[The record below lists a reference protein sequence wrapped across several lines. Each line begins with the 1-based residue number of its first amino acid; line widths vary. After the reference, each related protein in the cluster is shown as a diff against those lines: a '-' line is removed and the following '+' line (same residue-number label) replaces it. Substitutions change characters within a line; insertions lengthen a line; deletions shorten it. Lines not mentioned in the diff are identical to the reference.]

1 MLNIVTERM
10 AEQLIT
16 YQIVIATFLI
26 LTALLF
32 SIRHKYSK
40 TRTQT
45 SNLLLLKKA
54 KIDWIK
60 ANG

>member
-1 MLNIVTERM
+1 M

-26 LTALLF
+26 FIALLF

-40 TRTQT
+40 TRNQT

>member
-1 MLNIVTERM
+1 M

-16 YQIVIATFLI
+16 YQIVIATFLALI
-26 LTALLF
+26 ALLF

-45 SNLLLLKKA
+45 GNLLLLKKA
-54 KIDWIK
+54 KVDWIK
-60 ANG
+60 AKRFS

>member
-1 MLNIVTERM
+1 M

-16 YQIVIATFLI
+16 YQIVIATFLVLI
-26 LTALLF
+26 ALLF

-40 TRTQT
+40 MRTET
-45 SNLLLLKKA
+45 SNLLLKKA

-60 ANG
+60 AKRLS

>member
-1 MLNIVTERM
+1 M

-16 YQIVIATFLI
+16 YQIVIVTFLV
-26 LTALLF
+26 LVTLLF

-40 TRTQT
+40 KRAQT
-45 SNLLLLKKA
+45 SDTISFEKA

-60 ANG
+60 AKGLS

>member
-1 MLNIVTERM
+1 M

-16 YQIVIATFLI
+16 YQIVIATFLVLI
-26 LTALLF
+26 ALLF

-40 TRTQT
+40 MRTQT

-54 KIDWIK
+54 KVDWIK
-60 ANG
+60 AKRLS

>member
-1 MLNIVTERM
+1 M

-16 YQIVIATFLI
+16 YQIVIATFLV
-26 LTALLF
+26 LVALLF

-40 TRTQT
+40 RTHT
-45 SNLLLLKKA
+45 SNLLLLKKT

-60 ANG
+60 EKRLS

>member
-1 MLNIVTERM
+1 M

-16 YQIVIATFLI
+16 YQIVIATFLVLI
-26 LTALLF
+26 ALLF

-45 SNLLLLKKA
+45 GNLLLLEEGESQLDKSRDLA
-54 KIDWIK
+54 RM
-60 ANG
+60 